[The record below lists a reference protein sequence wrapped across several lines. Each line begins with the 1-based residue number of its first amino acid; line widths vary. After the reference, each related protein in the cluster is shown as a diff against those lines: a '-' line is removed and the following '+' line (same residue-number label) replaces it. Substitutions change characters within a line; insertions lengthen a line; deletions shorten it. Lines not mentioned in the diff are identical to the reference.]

1 MKFKAKT
8 WIIWF
13 ADARLVRMICEFREK
28 DCMRLEQLQYFVQI
42 VENRSFNKAAQKL
55 FVTQPALTSSM
66 NQLEEEL
73 GVRLLVRTKRGVSPT
88 AYGSRIYEDCKDI
101 IDDLNRKIS
110 VWKSFAHG
118 FRPSPRFLKNIRKVR
133 MQRMPACCRC
143 IPSTGRDTMIGH

>member
-73 GVRLLVRTKRGVSPT
+73 GVKLFRRSNHN
-88 AYGSRIYEDCKDI
+88 I
-101 IDDLNRKIS
+101 ILTDEGL
-110 VWKSFAHG
+110 WK
-118 FRPSPRFLKNIRKVR
+118 PYL
-133 MQRMPACCRC
+133 
-143 IPSTGRDTMIGH
+143 